1 MSIAPKNKSLAYG
14 DGTVP
19 FSATIIWL
27 LPPTTNIDT
36 GSGHNHWV
44 FRSLTIMDFRTQPM
58 ASSPAYIIAAR
69 RSALGRIGGLHK
81 GRRIEEL
88 CAPVVAGAL
97 RDSGLKTDRVDEV
110 IVGNA
115 TQGGN
120 PARLIALSSGLSDSV
135 PAVTI
140 DRQCGSGL
148 DAILSAIR
156 AIAAG
161 DANVIVAGGAEAL
174 STAPWRIAKPR
185 TLYQLPRFTSFEPG
199 PAEDGGV
206 PPLVEATEALAA
218 RLGISRAR
226 QDAYALRTHLKA
238 EAARTSK
245 QFAGEIVPIRA
256 NAEEARDQSAVEP
269 DFKDLAQ
276 LAPYQQP
283 DGTLTPGNT
292 SAMHDGAAI
301 AVVVSERVWA
311 ELGKPRALRLVAQ
324 AIRGV
329 APEEEASAPIE
340 AMKSLN
346 ARLNGFKRSDIGII
360 ELSESSAAQAIAIA
374 QSLELDEDLINP
386 DGGAVA
392 RGHPLGAA
400 GAVLVARL
408 FARMARAEEK
418 RPQLGLAALGA
429 QGGMGLAALFEAV

>member
-1 MSIAPKNKSLAYG
+1 
-14 DGTVP
+14 
-19 FSATIIWL
+19 
-27 LPPTTNIDT
+27 
-36 GSGHNHWV
+36 
-44 FRSLTIMDFRTQPM
+44 M
-58 ASSPAYIIAAR
+58 ASSSSAYIVAAR

-88 CAPVVAGAL
+88 CAPVLAAAL
-97 RDSGLKTDRVDEV
+97 RDSGLKADRVDEV

-120 PARLIALSSGLSDSV
+120 PARLIALAAGLSDSV
-135 PAVTI
+135 PAATI

-148 DAILSAIR
+148 DAILAAIR

-161 DANVIVAGGAEAL
+161 DAAVMVAGGAEAI

-206 PPLVEATEALAA
+206 PPLVEAAEALAS
-218 RLGISRAR
+218 RLDISRAQ
-226 QDAYALRTHLKA
+226 QDAFALRTHLKA
-238 EAARTSK
+238 EAARTAK
-245 QFAGEIVPIRA
+245 RFTAEIVPIRA

-292 SAMHDGAAI
+292 SAMHDGAAMT
-301 AVVVSERVWA
+301 VVVSEKVWA
-311 ELGKPRALRLVAQ
+311 ELGKPRAMRLVAQ

-329 APEEEASAPIE
+329 PPEEEAFAPIE
-340 AMKSLN
+340 AVKTLKERM
-346 ARLNGFKRSDIGII
+346 NGFKRSDIGII
-360 ELSESSAAQAIAIA
+360 EMSESSAAQAIALM
-374 QSLELDEDLINP
+374 QSLELDEDLLNP
-386 DGGAVA
+386 DGGAIA

-408 FARMARAEEK
+408 FTRMARTEEK
-418 RPQLGLAALGA
+418 RPKLGVAALGA
-429 QGGMGLAALFEAV
+429 QGGMGLAAMFEAV

>member
-1 MSIAPKNKSLAYG
+1 
-14 DGTVP
+14 
-19 FSATIIWL
+19 
-27 LPPTTNIDT
+27 
-36 GSGHNHWV
+36 
-44 FRSLTIMDFRTQPM
+44 M

-218 RLGISRAR
+218 RLGISRAQ

-245 QFAGEIVPIRA
+245 RFAGEIVPIRA

-292 SAMHDGAAI
+292 SAMHDGAAM

-374 QSLELDEDLINP
+374 QSLEFDEDLINP

-408 FARMARAEEK
+408 FARMARTEEK

>member
-1 MSIAPKNKSLAYG
+1 
-14 DGTVP
+14 
-19 FSATIIWL
+19 
-27 LPPTTNIDT
+27 
-36 GSGHNHWV
+36 
-44 FRSLTIMDFRTQPM
+44 M
-58 ASSPAYIIAAR
+58 AASPAYIVAAR
-69 RSALGRIGGLHK
+69 RSALGRVGGLHK

-88 CAPVVAGAL
+88 CAPVVAAAL
-97 RDSGLKTDRVDEV
+97 RDSGIKTERVDEV
-110 IVGNA
+110 IVGNG

-120 PARLIALSSGLSDSV
+120 PARLISLAAGLSDGV
-135 PAVTI
+135 PAATI

-148 DAILSAIR
+148 DAILAAIR

-161 DANVIVAGGAEAL
+161 DADVIVAGGAEAL

-185 TLYQLPRFTSFEPG
+185 TLYQLPHFTSFEPA
-199 PAEDGGV
+199 PAEEGGI
-206 PPLVEATEALAA
+206 PPLVEATEALAS

-238 EAARTSK
+238 EAARTSRR
-245 QFAGEIVPIRA
+245 FAGEIVPIRA

-292 SAMHDGAAI
+292 SVMHDGAAMT
-301 AVVVSERVWA
+301 VVVSERVWA
-311 ELGKPRALRLVAQ
+311 ELGKPRALRLVAH

-329 APEEEASAPIE
+329 GPEEEASAPIE
-340 AMKSLN
+340 AMKTLN
-346 ARLNGFKRSDIGII
+346 ERLNGYKRSDIEII
-360 ELSESSAAQAIAIA
+360 ELSESSAAQAIALA
-374 QSLELDEDLINP
+374 QSLDLDEDLLNP
-386 DGGAVA
+386 DGGAIA

-408 FARMARAEEK
+408 FTRMARGEEK
-418 RPQLGLAALGA
+418 RPKLGVAALGA

>member
-1 MSIAPKNKSLAYG
+1 
-14 DGTVP
+14 
-19 FSATIIWL
+19 
-27 LPPTTNIDT
+27 
-36 GSGHNHWV
+36 
-44 FRSLTIMDFRTQPM
+44 M
-58 ASSPAYIIAAR
+58 ASSSAYVVAAR

-88 CAPVVAGAL
+88 SAPIVAAAL
-97 RDSGLKTDRVDEV
+97 RDSGLKTERVDEV

-115 TQGGN
+115 SQGGN
-120 PARLIALSSGLSDSV
+120 PARLIALAAGLSDGV

-148 DAILSAIR
+148 DAILGAIR

-161 DANVIVAGGAEAL
+161 DAEVIVAGGAEAL

-185 TLYQLPRFTSFEPG
+185 TLYQLPRFTTFEPM
-199 PAEDGGV
+199 PAEEGV
-206 PPLVEATEALAA
+206 PPLVEATEALAS
-218 RLGISRAR
+218 RLGISRAQ

-238 EAARTSK
+238 EAARTSRR
-245 QFAGEIVPIRA
+245 FSGEIVPIRS
-256 NAEEARDQSAVEP
+256 NPEEARDQSAVEP

-292 SAMHDGAAI
+292 SAMHDGAAMV
-301 AVVVSERVWA
+301 VVVSERVWA
-311 ELGKPRALRLVAQ
+311 ELGKPRALRLVAH

-329 APEEEASAPIE
+329 APNEEAAAPIE
-340 AMKSLN
+340 AMKTLN
-346 ARLNGFKRSDIGII
+346 ERLNGFKRSDIGII
-360 ELSESSAAQAIAIA
+360 EMSESSAAQAIAFA
-374 QSLELDEDLINP
+374 QSFDLDEDLINP

-400 GAVLVARL
+400 GAVLIARL
-408 FARMARAEEK
+408 FTRMARAEDK
-418 RPQLGLAALGA
+418 RPKLGIAALGA

>member
-1 MSIAPKNKSLAYG
+1 
-14 DGTVP
+14 
-19 FSATIIWL
+19 
-27 LPPTTNIDT
+27 
-36 GSGHNHWV
+36 
-44 FRSLTIMDFRTQPM
+44 M

-88 CAPVVAGAL
+88 CAPVMAAAL

-120 PARLIALSSGLSDSV
+120 PARLIALAAGLSDGV
-135 PAVTI
+135 PAATI

-161 DANVIVAGGAEAL
+161 DAEVIVAGGAEAL

-199 PAEDGGV
+199 PGEEGGV
-206 PPLVEATEALAA
+206 SPLVEATEALAS
-218 RLGISRAR
+218 RLGISRAQ

-238 EAARTSK
+238 EAARTSRR
-245 QFAGEIVPIRA
+245 FAGEIVPIRS

-292 SAMHDGAAI
+292 SAMHDGAAMT
-301 AVVVSERVWA
+301 VVVSESVWA

-329 APEEEASAPIE
+329 APDEEAYAPIE
-340 AMKSLN
+340 AMKTLN
-346 ARLNGFKRSDIGII
+346 ERLNGFKRSDIGII
-360 ELSESSAAQAIAIA
+360 EMSESSAAQAIALV
-374 QSLELDEDLINP
+374 QSLDLDEDLLNP

-392 RGHPLGAA
+392 RGHPFGAA

-408 FARMARAEEK
+408 FTRMARGEEK
-418 RPQLGLAALGA
+418 RPPLGVATLGA

>member
-1 MSIAPKNKSLAYG
+1 
-14 DGTVP
+14 
-19 FSATIIWL
+19 
-27 LPPTTNIDT
+27 
-36 GSGHNHWV
+36 
-44 FRSLTIMDFRTQPM
+44 M
-58 ASSPAYIIAAR
+58 ASSSSAYIVASR

-88 CAPVVAGAL
+88 CAPVLAAAL
-97 RDSGLKTDRVDEV
+97 RDSGVKAERVDEV

-120 PARLIALSSGLSDSV
+120 PARLIALAAGLSDSV
-135 PAVTI
+135 PAATI

-148 DAILSAIR
+148 DAILAAIR

-161 DANVIVAGGAEAL
+161 DAAVMVAGGAEAI

-206 PPLVEATEALAA
+206 PPLVEAAEALAS
-218 RLGISRAR
+218 RLGISRAQ
-226 QDAYALRTHLKA
+226 QDAFALRTHLKA
-238 EAARTSK
+238 EAARTAK
-245 QFAGEIVPIRA
+245 RFTAEIVPIRA

-292 SAMHDGAAI
+292 SAMHDGAAMT
-301 AVVVSERVWA
+301 VVVSEKVWA

-329 APEEEASAPIE
+329 SPEEEAFAPIE
-340 AMKSLN
+340 AVKTLKERM
-346 ARLNGFKRSDIGII
+346 NGFKRSDIGII
-360 ELSESSAAQAIAIA
+360 EMSESSAAQAIALM
-374 QSLELDEDLINP
+374 QSLELDEDLLNP
-386 DGGAVA
+386 DGGAIA

-408 FARMARAEEK
+408 FTRMARTEDK
-418 RPQLGLAALGA
+418 RPKLGVAALGA
-429 QGGMGLAALFEAV
+429 QGGMGLAAMFEAV

>member
-1 MSIAPKNKSLAYG
+1 
-14 DGTVP
+14 
-19 FSATIIWL
+19 
-27 LPPTTNIDT
+27 
-36 GSGHNHWV
+36 
-44 FRSLTIMDFRTQPM
+44 M
-58 ASSPAYIIAAR
+58 ASSSAYIVAAR

-88 CAPVVAGAL
+88 CAPVVAAVL
-97 RDSGLKTDRVDEV
+97 RDSGVKADRVDEV

-120 PARLIALSSGLSDSV
+120 PARLIALAAGLSDSV

-156 AIAAG
+156 AITAG
-161 DANVIVAGGAEAL
+161 DAEVMVAGGAEAI

-206 PPLVEATEALAA
+206 PPLVEATEAMAS
-218 RLGISRAR
+218 RLGISRAQ

-245 QFAGEIVPIRA
+245 RFTAEIVPIRA
-256 NAEEARDQSAVEP
+256 NPEEARDQSAVEP

-292 SAMHDGAAI
+292 SAMHDGAAMT
-301 AVVVSERVWA
+301 VVVSAKVWA
-311 ELGKPRALRLVAQ
+311 ALGKPRALRLVAQ

-329 APEEEASAPIE
+329 SPDEEAFAPIE
-340 AMKSLN
+340 AVKTLN
-346 ARLNGFKRSDIGII
+346 ERMNGFKRSDIGIVEI
-360 ELSESSAAQAIAIA
+360 SESSAAQAIALA
-374 QSLELDEDLINP
+374 QSLELDEDLLNP

-400 GAVLVARL
+400 GAVLIARL

-418 RPQLGLAALGA
+418 RPKLGLAALGA
-429 QGGMGLAALFEAV
+429 QGGMGLAAMFEAV

>member
-1 MSIAPKNKSLAYG
+1 M
-14 DGTVP
+14 T
-19 FSATIIWL
+19 
-27 LPPTTNIDT
+27 
-36 GSGHNHWV
+36 
-44 FRSLTIMDFRTQPM
+44 
-58 ASSPAYIIAAR
+58 SSTAYIIAAR
-69 RSALGRIGGLHK
+69 RSALGRVGGLHK

-88 CAPVVAGAL
+88 CAPVVASAL
-97 RDSGLKTDRVDEV
+97 RDAGINADQVDEV

-120 PARLIALSSGLSDSV
+120 PARLIALAAGLSDNV
-135 PAVTI
+135 PAATI

-148 DAILSAIR
+148 DAILAANR

-161 DANVIVAGGAEAL
+161 DAKVMVAGGAEAL

-185 TLYQLPRFTSFEPG
+185 TLYQLPRFTSFEPE
-199 PAEDGGV
+199 PAEEGGV
-206 PPLVEATEALAA
+206 SPLIEATEALAA
-218 RLGISRAR
+218 RLGISRAQ
-226 QDAYALRTHLKA
+226 QDAFALRTHLKA

-245 QFAGEIVPIRA
+245 RLTGEIVPIRA

-292 SAMHDGAAI
+292 SATHDGAAMTVI
-301 AVVVSERVWA
+301 VSERIWA

-329 APEEEASAPIE
+329 GPEEEASAPIE
-340 AMKSLN
+340 AMKTLN
-346 ARLNGFKRSDIGII
+346 ERLNGFKRSDIGII
-360 ELSESSAAQAIAIA
+360 ELSESSAAQAIALV
-374 QSLELDEDLINP
+374 QSLELDEDLLNP
-386 DGGAVA
+386 DGGAIA

-400 GAVLVARL
+400 GAVLVTRL
-408 FARMARAEEK
+408 FTRMARGEGK
-418 RPQLGLAALGA
+418 RAPLGVAALGA
-429 QGGMGLAALFEAV
+429 LGGMGLAALFEAV